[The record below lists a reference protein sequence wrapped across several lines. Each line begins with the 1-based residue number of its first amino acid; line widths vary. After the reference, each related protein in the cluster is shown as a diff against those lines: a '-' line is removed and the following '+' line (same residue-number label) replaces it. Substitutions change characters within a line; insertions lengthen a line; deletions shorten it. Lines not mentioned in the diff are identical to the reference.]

1 MDTGI
6 NKDIIN
12 RIEATVGFIS
22 DNIKFERS
30 CMNLK
35 IKSRIRFLGFVV
47 ICILFAAVPVFA
59 EVPETVTDELCI
71 FTWQYDTWLEGK
83 IPWNGDTLHIALTC
97 NKNDSAAIEKRLAD
111 FHTLAANLPAR
122 EKGLRAY
129 ITKKFGAEYGEE
141 ALETLKLFIIRI
153 DDGRID
159 YFFGCSSDLFP
170 SDLLGIV
177 ENSEGVIETAMFIS
191 WQN

>member
-59 EVPETVTDELCI
+59 EVPETVTDELCV
-71 FTWQYDTWLEGK
+71 FTWQYDKWLEGE
-83 IPWNGDTLHIALTC
+83 IPWNGETLHISLMC
-97 NKNDSAAIEKRLAD
+97 NKNDSAAIEKRLAN
-111 FHTLAANLPAR
+111 FHTLVARLPAR
-122 EKGLRAY
+122 EKELRSY
-129 ITKKFGAEYGEE
+129 IIKEFGTEYSTES
-141 ALETLKLFIIRI
+141 LNTLSFFSIEIA
-153 DDGRID
+153 DGRID

-177 ENSEGVIETAMFIS
+177 ENSEGVIETAMFIG